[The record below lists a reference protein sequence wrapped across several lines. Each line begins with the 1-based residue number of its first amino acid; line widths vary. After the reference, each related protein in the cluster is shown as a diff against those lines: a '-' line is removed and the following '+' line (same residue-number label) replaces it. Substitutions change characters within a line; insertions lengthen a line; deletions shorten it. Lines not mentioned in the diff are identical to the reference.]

1 MKQPIVALLVV
12 CLIIGATVGS
22 VVTGG
27 CKKHDTTSATKG
39 AGAVPGADPAAN
51 PPVGPAGQQ
60 VAQAP
65 GAAAVASQT
74 PVTGGSDWPRFQ
86 GPTGNSLAPSQNLK
100 ASWSTAPPQKLWQTA
115 MSDNGY
121 AGPAEAN
128 GKVYILDHKG
138 AQDIVRCIDLGT
150 GQDAWSTPYDEPGGD
165 NYGFSRAT
173 PYISGGKVYTCSRSG
188 LVNCLDANSGT
199 KVWSKSLKADFGGS
213 PPQWNYA
220 ASPIVDGDRLI
231 VVPGGPKGLVAAL
244 NKDTGATIWQG
255 GGTDAASYAT
265 PVPATIGGTKQYV
278 VFNCKALAGVNADNG
293 KLLWRVGWETGCD
306 VNSATP
312 LVDGSRI
319 FITSGYGHGCAGVT
333 VNGSSASIAWQNKAI
348 QAHFSS
354 SALYGGR
361 VYGIGDPGNLVCLN
375 PSDGKVLWQ
384 QGGFEKGGLIVVD
397 GMLLAFQGGDGALV
411 QVKADAG
418 SYQEIGR
425 FTPLGGQ
432 SWTAP
437 IVAQGRLIVRNK
449 TTLACFQLG

>member
-1 MKQPIVALLVV
+1 MKHPIVILLVV
-12 CLIIGATVGS
+12 CLIIGMAVN
-22 VVTGG
+22 G
-27 CKKHDTTSATKG
+27 CKKHDTASAPTT
-39 AGAVPGADPAAN
+39 PGAAPGTEAAAN

-65 GAAAVASQT
+65 ATPAAGGGA
-74 PVTGGSDWPRFQ
+74 PVTGGSEWPRFQ
-86 GPTGNSLAPSQNLK
+86 GPSGNSVAPSQGLK
-100 ASWSTAPPQKLWQTA
+100 ANWSTNPPQKLWEAA
-115 MSDNGY
+115 MSDNGF

-138 AQDIVRCIDLGT
+138 QQDVVRCIDLGS

-165 NYGFSRAT
+165 NYGYSRST
-173 PYISGGKVYTCSRSG
+173 PCISGGKVYTCSRSG
-188 LVNCLDANSGT
+188 LLNCLDANSGA
-199 KVWSKSLKADFGGS
+199 KVWSRSLKSDFGGS

-220 ASPIVDGDRLI
+220 ASPIVDGDRLV
-231 VVPGGPKGLVAAL
+231 VVPGGPKGLVAVL

-278 VFNCKALAGVNADNG
+278 VFNCKSLAGVSAEGG

-306 VNSATP
+306 VNAATP

-319 FITSGYGHGCAGVT
+319 LITSGYNHGCAGVE
-333 VNGSSASIAWQNKAI
+333 VKGNSASIAWQNKAI

-354 SALYGGR
+354 SALYGGK
-361 VYGIGDPGNLVCLN
+361 VYGIGDPGNLVCLS
-375 PSDGKVLWQ
+375 PGDGKVLWTK
-384 QGGFEKGGLIVVD
+384 GGFEKGGLIVVD
-397 GMLLAFQGGDGALV
+397 GMLLAFQGADGALV
-411 QVKADAG
+411 QVKADPSG
-418 SYQEIGR
+418 YQEIGR

-432 SWTAP
+432 SWTAA

-449 TTLACFQLG
+449 TALACFQLG